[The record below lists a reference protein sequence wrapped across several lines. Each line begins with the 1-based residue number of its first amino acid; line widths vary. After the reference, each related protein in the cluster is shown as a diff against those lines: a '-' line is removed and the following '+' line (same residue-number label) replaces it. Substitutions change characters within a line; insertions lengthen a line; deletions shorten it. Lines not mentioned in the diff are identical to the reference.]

1 MSGTETS
8 RRAAVNYILM
18 GLENGAFKPVI
29 DQTVQFDDMVEA
41 HRYLEG
47 SSPILARSSSPF

>member
-1 MSGTETS
+1 M
-8 RRAAVNYILM
+8 NYILM